1 MLRLYIDDGV
11 PGRGHRTTM
20 LSRGQRLV
28 GLAAC
33 PHARYGAELVAAYA
47 GGFTP
52 SAAGEAA
59 RAARAIN

>member
-11 PGRGHRTTM
+11 PDRGHRTTM
-20 LSRGQRLV
+20 LSDRQRLV

-33 PHARYGAELVAAYA
+33 AHARYGAELVAAYA

-52 SAAGEAA
+52 SPAGDAAL
-59 RAARAIN
+59 AARAIN